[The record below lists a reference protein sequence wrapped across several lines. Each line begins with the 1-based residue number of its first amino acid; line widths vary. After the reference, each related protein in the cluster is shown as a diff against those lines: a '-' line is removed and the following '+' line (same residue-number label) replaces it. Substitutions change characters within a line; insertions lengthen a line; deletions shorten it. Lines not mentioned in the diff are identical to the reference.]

1 MIRTALP
8 HKGFWA
14 SVLLSSGLASI
25 ALFGGLGLQA
35 VRSQLLSFTPL
46 IIALPAM
53 NAMAGDY
60 VTLIAGHIGDPQL
73 YRQRLKKL
81 LISLVISVPISIFG
95 VTTMS
100 LFIAY
105 RQGFDIS
112 RTVLVTYVFLVT
124 VSLILI
130 LLISVGAIFAINKAL
145 LNHKINSD
153 DVLIPLANTLAS
165 VLVLISFALIAIHI
179 R

>member
-1 MIRTALP
+1 MIHTVLP
-8 HKGFWA
+8 HRGFWA

-25 ALFGGLGLQA
+25 ALFGGFGIQA

-53 NAMAGDY
+53 NAIAGDY

-81 LISLVISVPISIFG
+81 LISLVISVPVSIFG

-112 RTVLVTYVFLVT
+112 RTVLLTYIFLVA
-124 VSLILI
+124 VSLVFI
-130 LLISVGAIFAINKAL
+130 LLISVGAIFVINNAL
-145 LNHKINSD
+145 RNHKINSD

-165 VLVLISFALIAIHI
+165 VLVLISFALIATQV